1 MARYL
6 EQLECC
12 WQNLGKKIMAK
23 LNQHLGGV
31 ILLSLLTHP
40 YASSAQT
47 LNPAIG
53 TRDQTFTKITNVSQL
68 RDISPED
75 WAYEALRNLIER
87 YGCLGGYPNHLF
99 RGERALTRW
108 EFAASLNACLKN
120 LERLFS
126 ESQADISSQIALLK
140 RLTQEFKAELQ
151 VLGNS
156 LDNLENRVASLE
168 DHQFST
174 TTKLFGSIRFEF
186 NAYSDEEAQASLQY
200 SAFLALTTSFT
211 GKDRLFTALGTT
223 NTSLPTL
230 APTNDGREV
239 GSTREGTSF
248 TASSGDA
255 GNQVRILGLEYRF
268 PLAKNLNID
277 LVGANRYNF
286 VPNFLPHFNFDYA
299 FGQGPPSAFASSPPI
314 YLVGGGSGLA
324 VSYEFLPATVL
335 TVTYLATFANEPRQG
350 AGLFQGDY
358 IAVAQ
363 LNYNPSRRLFLQL
376 LYQNGYFGPGNFAF
390 NSSQVFRDNG
400 FIGSALANRFD
411 DAGIL
416 FEQASPVS
424 TNAYQIGASY
434 SFTPN
439 FSLGGWVNLIKAR
452 LLGKGD
458 ADIWTYSAQALFTD
472 LFKEGNLGGFV
483 VGMEPT
489 LTGLDTNL
497 SHPAFEND
505 TSLHIELYYRYQM
518 NNNIS
523 VTPYTIWITA
533 PNQDA
538 DNQDIIIGGVRTV
551 FSF

>member
-1 MARYL
+1 
-6 EQLECC
+6 
-12 WQNLGKKIMAK
+12 
-23 LNQHLGGV
+23 
-31 ILLSLLTHP
+31 
-40 YASSAQT
+40 
-47 LNPAIG
+47 
-53 TRDQTFTKITNVSQL
+53 
-68 RDISPED
+68 
-75 WAYEALRNLIER
+75 
-87 YGCLGGYPNHLF
+87 
-99 RGERALTRW
+99 
-108 EFAASLNACLKN
+108 
-120 LERLFS
+120 
-126 ESQADISSQIALLK
+126 
-140 RLTQEFKAELQ
+140 
-151 VLGNS
+151 
-156 LDNLENRVASLE
+156 
-168 DHQFST
+168 
-174 TTKLFGSIRFEF
+174 
-186 NAYSDEEAQASLQY
+186 
-200 SAFLALTTSFT
+200 
-211 GKDRLFTALGTT
+211 
-223 NTSLPTL
+223 
-230 APTNDGREV
+230 
-239 GSTREGTSF
+239 
-248 TASSGDA
+248 
-255 GNQVRILGLEYRF
+255 
-268 PLAKNLNID
+268 
-277 LVGANRYNF
+277 
-286 VPNFLPHFNFDYA
+286 
-299 FGQGPPSAFASSPPI
+299 
-314 YLVGGGSGLA
+314 
-324 VSYEFLPATVL
+324 
-335 TVTYLATFANEPRQG
+335 
-350 AGLFQGDY
+350 
-358 IAVAQ
+358 

-424 TNAYQIGASY
+424 TNAYQMGAYY